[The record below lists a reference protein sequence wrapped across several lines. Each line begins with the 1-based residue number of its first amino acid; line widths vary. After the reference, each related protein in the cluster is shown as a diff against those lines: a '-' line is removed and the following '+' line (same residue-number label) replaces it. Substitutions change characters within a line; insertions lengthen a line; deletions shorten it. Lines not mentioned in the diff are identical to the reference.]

1 MQPHDTTP
9 IAQIEPGMTVV
20 DPTGLQAGAVT
31 AVQQPGTTVRPD
43 LAAGVAERLM
53 ATGYV
58 RIDGTGE
65 LSNDTY
71 ASAEQISAVA
81 PGTVSL
87 RVGREELFRTES

>member
-1 MQPHDTTP
+1 MQPIDTTP
-9 IAQIEPGMTVV
+9 ITQVEPGMTVV
-20 DPTGLQAGAVT
+20 DPTGAKAGTVT
-31 AVQQPGTTVRPD
+31 AIQQPGTTTRPD
-43 LAAGVAERLM
+43 LAAGIAERLM

-71 ASAEQISAVA
+71 ASAEQIAAVA

-87 RVGREELFRTES
+87 RVSRGELFRTES

>member
-1 MQPHDTTP
+1 MQPIDTTT
-9 IAQIEPGMTVV
+9 IGQVEPGMTVV
-20 DPTGLQAGAVT
+20 DPTGLKAGAVT

-43 LAAGVAERLM
+43 TAAGIAERLM
-53 ATGYV
+53 AVGYV

-65 LSNDTY
+65 LAHDTY

-87 RVGREELFRTES
+87 RVSRDELFRAES